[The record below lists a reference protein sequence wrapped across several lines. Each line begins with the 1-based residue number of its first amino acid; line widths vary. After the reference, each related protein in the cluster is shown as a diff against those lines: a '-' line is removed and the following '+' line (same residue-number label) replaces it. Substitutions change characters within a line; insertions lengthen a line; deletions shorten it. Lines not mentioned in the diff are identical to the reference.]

1 MRISDWS
8 SDVCSSDLEF
18 GAAHID
24 FAAHFGDFWIRRVET
39 MWNIGNRLRVQR
51 DIFTDLAG
59 AACCGRNQLAIL
71 IAKAEREAVDLGL
84 CRDDKPVC
92 RSFSKQP
99 ANALQKF
106 LDIFGAERVLEAE
119 HWQGVDDFA
128 EGRRQVGA
136 DLLSGRSEETTSELQ
151 SLKRI

>member
-1 MRISDWS
+1 
-8 SDVCSSDLEF
+8 
-18 GAAHID
+18 
-24 FAAHFGDFWIRRVET
+24 

-92 RSFSKQP
+92 RCFSKQP

-106 LDIFGAERVLEAE
+106 LAIFGAERVLEAE
-119 HWQGVDDFA
+119 HWKGVDVFA
-128 EGRRQVGA
+128 EEIGTAHVLTPVTNAHLVRR
-136 DLLSGRSEETTSELQ
+136 LLHYKLTEDTDTKPQAQTKEHIHK
-151 SLKRI
+151 SLR

>member
-1 MRISDWS
+1 
-8 SDVCSSDLEF
+8 
-18 GAAHID
+18 
-24 FAAHFGDFWIRRVET
+24 

-71 IAKAEREAVDLGL
+71 IAKAEREAVDLWL

-119 HWQGVDDFA
+119 HWQGVDEFA

-136 DLLSGRSEETTSELQ
+136 DLLNGSVARGQLRIDIFYLVMTPNQRVESVVADIRVLFSVIMPVVALYFMAERYNLTS
-151 SLKRI
+151 

>member
-1 MRISDWS
+1 
-8 SDVCSSDLEF
+8 
-18 GAAHID
+18 
-24 FAAHFGDFWIRRVET
+24 

-128 EGRRQVGA
+128 EGRRQAGA
-136 DLLSGRSEETTSELQ
+136 DLLSGSVARGKLRIEIRSAEHTSEPQ
-151 SLKRI
+151 SLMRIQYDGVCLKKKTNQQ